1 MTEIDLPPETKPDV
15 VVVVQQ
21 PAPRPKKRWVRGLI
35 RFAWGLL
42 IALVLLFLMCF
53 VKY

>member
-21 PAPRPKKRWVRGLI
+21 PAPRPKKRWLRGLI
-35 RFAWGLL
+35 RFVWGLL